1 MKELN
6 LNGEV
11 AKSTERNAPLHRPEV
26 DKSKDKLQ
34 KDEEVGE
41 AGAEEVMWLFRE
53 EEWKSWRIA

>member
-11 AKSTERNAPLHRPEV
+11 AKSTERNAPLHRHEV

-41 AGAEEVMWLFRE
+41 ADAEEVM
-53 EEWKSWRIA
+53 